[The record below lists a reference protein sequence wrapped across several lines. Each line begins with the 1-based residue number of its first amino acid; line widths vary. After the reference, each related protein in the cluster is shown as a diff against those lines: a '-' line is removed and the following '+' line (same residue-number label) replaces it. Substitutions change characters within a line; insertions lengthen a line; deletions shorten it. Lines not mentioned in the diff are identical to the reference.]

1 MAVTSL
7 DPKSALVLIDLQV
20 GITALPTIHPADEVV
35 ARSALLAAAFRER
48 DLPVALVNTS
58 FAADGGDLLK
68 PRTDAAAPAMTIGPD
83 FADLRPE
90 LGAAATDIL
99 ITKHQWDA
107 FFGTGLDLQLRRRG
121 VTQIVLAGI
130 STSIGVESTAR
141 QAYSLG
147 YQLAIATDAVT
158 DIVATAHDNALTTI
172 FPRIA
177 ELDSTDAILAAFA

>member
-1 MAVTSL
+1 MPLTTL
-7 DPKSALVLIDLQV
+7 DPKSALVLIDLQI
-20 GITALPTIHPADEVV
+20 GITALPTITPADQIV
-35 ARSALLAAAFRER
+35 ARSARLADAFRGAG
-48 DLPVALVNTS
+48 LPVVLVNTN
-58 FAADGGDLLK
+58 FAPDGADLLK
-68 PRTDAAAPAMTIGPD
+68 PRNDAPAPKMTIGPD

-90 LGAAATDIL
+90 LGAAATDIR

-121 VTQIVLAGI
+121 VSQIVLAGI

-177 ELDSTDAILAAFA
+177 ELDTTDAILTALA